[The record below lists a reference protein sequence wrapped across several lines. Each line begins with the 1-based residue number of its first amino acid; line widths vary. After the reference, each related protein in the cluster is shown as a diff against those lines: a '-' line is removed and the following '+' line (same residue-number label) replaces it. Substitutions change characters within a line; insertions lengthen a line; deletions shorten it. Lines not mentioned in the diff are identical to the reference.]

1 MNAEELFKKECI
13 ESGFDIEKDQELL
26 ERIWQGIIKITLT
39 DLAKER
45 IGNLD
50 TYEAI
55 KANHLCQKF
64 NIVIKPMYLT
74 CKQIDN
80 INEKREYSMSKV
92 VSK

>member
-1 MNAEELFKKECI
+1 MTAEELYQKEVV
-13 ESGFDIEKDQELL
+13 ESGFDIEADKEII
-26 ERIWQGIIKITLT
+26 EKIWQGIIKITLT

-55 KANHLCQKF
+55 KANHLCRKF

-80 INEKREYSMSKV
+80 INEKWEYSMSKV